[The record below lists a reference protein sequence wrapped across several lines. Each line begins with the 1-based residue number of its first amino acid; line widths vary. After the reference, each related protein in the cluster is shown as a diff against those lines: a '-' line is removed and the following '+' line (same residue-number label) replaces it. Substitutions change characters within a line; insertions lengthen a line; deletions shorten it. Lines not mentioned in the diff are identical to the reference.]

1 MEAVKMIHKMVER
14 NTQLLGKKVLHV
26 ANLVADKMEKEGAT
40 VNGVSLGG
48 GKKILISITTKSGK
62 EKKIV
67 VTSSNKTIGVFDY
80 YESLSVYGKE
90 KMVELNDN
98 NIIEIVK

>member
-14 NTQLLGKKVLHV
+14 NPQLLGKKVLYV
-26 ANLVADKMEKEGAT
+26 ANLVAYIIDKEGAT

-48 GKKILISITTKSGK
+48 GKRILISITTKSGK
-62 EKKIV
+62 EKRIV
-67 VTSSNKTIGVFDY
+67 VTSSNKTIGVLDY
-80 YESLSVYGKE
+80 HDSLSVCGKK